1 MRKQIKG
8 IILGYLG
15 FLLLITFNVS
25 IAIWFY
31 SQIEYKSNWQIAL
44 LIFVLILIN
53 AFWCTL
59 IEITRRKIMVERP
72 LKEILKATKAMSK
85 GNFKI
90 HLLPKHNYESYD
102 EFDYI
107 KEDINELAKEL
118 SNNEVLKNDFIANIS
133 HEIKTPLSIIK
144 GYAKTLEDSSLD
156 EESRNIYLKKMQ
168 KACDK
173 LNNLVMNILKLN
185 KLENQKNS
193 FEISNINLSELLISQ
208 VISFEELIEKKNI
221 NLECDIEE
229 NLFINSEQSY
239 LEIVFSNLLSNAIK
253 FTNNEGT
260 IKVYLRKIN
269 DEYIIKVQDTGCGI
283 DKETGKH
290 IFDKFYQGDT
300 SHSKAGNGLGLALV
314 KKVIEILG
322 GTINVESEKGVGSI
336 FKVVI
341 KEVKDGQ

>member
-15 FLLLITFNVS
+15 FLLLIIFNVS

-44 LIFVLILIN
+44 LILVLILIN

-118 SNNEVLKNDFIANIS
+118 SNNEVLKNDFIANVS
-133 HEIKTPLSIIK
+133 HEIKTPLSVIQS
-144 GYAKTLEDSSLD
+144 YAKLLENPALH
-156 EESRNIYLKKMQ
+156 ESDKKRYLKSLQ
-168 KACDK
+168 DACK
-173 LNNLVMNILKLN
+173 NLSTLVTNILKLN
-185 KLENQKNS
+185 KLEHQKLLP
-193 FEISNINLSELLISQ
+193 ELKRYNLSESLINQ
-208 VISFEELIEKKNI
+208 ILQYEELIENKSI
-221 NLECDIEE
+221 NLNCDIEE
-229 NLFINSEQSY
+229 DVYITSEESY
-239 LEIVFSNLLSNAIK
+239 LDLIWNNLVSNAIK
-253 FTNNEGT
+253 FTNANGNIT
-260 IKVYLRKIN
+260 ISLKKDKDKVIV
-269 DEYIIKVQDTGCGI
+269 KVADDGI
-283 DKETGKH
+283 GISQEHGHH
-290 IFDKFYQGDT
+290 IFDKFYQADT
-300 SHSKAGNGLGLALV
+300 SHYQEGNGLGLALV
-314 KKVIEILG
+314 KKVIDILG
-322 GTINVESEKGVGSI
+322 GTIYVESEENKGSTFTVELSL
-336 FKVVI
+336 
-341 KEVKDGQ
+341 